1 MLVTGLNHLLSRLIS
16 NTRDGSECT
25 SSSCSGDVLLLNFQ
39 DFQKPWKFQKL
50 TTIKIQICNNLKTSK
65 KFQKNVIL
73 WILFAL
79 LMFYFRNHTTW
90 CFTSGPRLLV
100 CVWSFVKPGFTCYI
114 FNNERLWK
122 TSAWLNFAPLTN
134 WWKSWHGSFQLP
146 YFFQDFSQCTP
157 WIFKKLYVLNWS
169 SLASISKELTLMK
182 IPFWKHK

>member
-1 MLVTGLNHLLSRLIS
+1 MVWN
-16 NTRDGSECT
+16 
-25 SSSCSGDVLLLNFQ
+25 VLLLVVLGTFSFWIFKIFKSLEN
-39 DFQKPWKFQKL
+39 FQKL
-50 TTIKIQICNNLKTSK
+50 TTVKILNCKNLKISK
-65 KFQKNVIL
+65 NFPKNVIL
-73 WILFAL
+73 LIFLVLCVF
-79 LMFYFRNHTTW
+79 LMFYFRNQTT
-90 CFTSGPRLLV
+90 CLQLV
-100 CVWSFVKPGFTCYI
+100 VCKPGFTWYVFI
-114 FNNERLWK
+114 NERLWK